1 MSKSNI
7 FLITTLLFL
16 GGVLVGSSFSTVLLI
31 GISIAIIEIIF
42 LFRRKTWWAGIV
54 FVIAFSIGILMI
66 RNAETNRA
74 ALDPLDNADFAAT
87 FRGYIESDPY
97 NINARQYFNFKTKEI
112 IIDGDVLL
120 KISDTIRITTEIH
133 PDYEYG
139 DTLEITGKLDGRRLY
154 KPEISEIDYEAPFFS
169 FLYRKIFDIKG
180 AFLKSINGSILEPNA
195 SFINGILLGE
205 RSAIPQG
212 LKNAFQRTGMVHIL
226 AISGY
231 NVTIV
236 VSLIYALLLLF
247 LRRSR
252 AFWFAVLGIFVFTI
266 LTGASASVVRAAIM
280 GCLVLLAHKEG
291 RMYSSS
297 RALAATAAIMVVLDP
312 LVIQEDIGFLL
323 SFAAT
328 LGMLYLVP
336 ILSRYVRKI
345 PEFYGAKEAAI
356 TTTSAQIMVLP
367 LLLFFFGSVSPLSII
382 VNILVLPLIP
392 FAMLTGFIAGL
403 VGLVNIQLGAI
414 VGYIPWLVTTIQ
426 IGIIEFFGR
435 FKLWDFSF
443 NLALL
448 IFAYAVLIYIL
459 IRNKELT

>member
-7 FLITTLLFL
+7 FLVTTLLFL

-31 GISIAIIEIIF
+31 GISVVIIEIVF
-42 LFRRKTWWAGIV
+42 LYRRKAWLAGII
-54 FVIAFSIGILMI
+54 FVTAFSIGVLMI
-66 RNAETNRA
+66 QNAETNRA
-74 ALDPLDNADFAAT
+74 VLDQFDDVDFDVT
-87 FRGYIESDPY
+87 FRGYVGSDPY
-97 NINARQYFNFKTKEI
+97 NIDARQYFNFKTKEI
-112 IIDGDVLL
+112 VIDGDVFL
-120 KISDTIRITTEIH
+120 KVSDTVRITTEIH

-139 DTLEITGKLDGRRLY
+139 DTLEIVGKLDGRRLY
-154 KPEISEIDYEAPFFS
+154 KPEISEIDYRAPFYTS
-169 FLYRKIFDIKG
+169 LYRKIFDIKG
-180 AFLKSINGSILEPNA
+180 AFLKSINRSVLEPNA

-205 RSAIPQG
+205 RSAIPQA
-212 LKNAFQRTGMVHIL
+212 LKDAFQRTGMVHIL

-236 VSLIYALLLLF
+236 VSLIYVLLLLF

-252 AFWFAVLGIFVFTI
+252 AFWFAVFGIFAFTI

-291 RMYSSS
+291 RVYSSS
-297 RALAATAAIMVVLDP
+297 RALAATAAVMVALDP

-336 ILSRYVRKI
+336 ILSRYVRRI
-345 PEFYGAKEAAI
+345 PEFYGAKEAAL

-392 FAMLTGFIAGL
+392 FAMLTGFVTGL
-403 VGLVNIQLGAI
+403 VGLISVRLGVI
-414 VGYIPWLVTTIQ
+414 VGYISWLVTTIQ
-426 IGIIEFFGR
+426 IEIIEFFGR
-435 FKLWDFSF
+435 FKMWDFSF
-443 NLALL
+443 NLTLM
-448 IFAYAVLIYIL
+448 IFTYAVLVYIL
-459 IRNKELT
+459 IRNKDLT